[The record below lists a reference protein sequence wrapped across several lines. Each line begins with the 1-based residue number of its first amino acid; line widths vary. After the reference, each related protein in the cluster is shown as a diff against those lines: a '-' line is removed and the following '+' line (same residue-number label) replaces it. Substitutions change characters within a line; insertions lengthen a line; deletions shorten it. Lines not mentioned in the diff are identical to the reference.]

1 MCATTKNTIRYREI
15 NPQGNAAELLDLT
28 VDEPAI
34 TFHIM
39 TLDCDKIYEIA
50 VSSWFGELQSDW
62 SISWRVK
69 TKSGVVLIKEKFV
82 GYPVQ
87 IVLVS
92 PRHLEGLVLPKAYYD
107 NAYLISLEL

>member
-1 MCATTKNTIRYREI
+1 MNLSWSRGVCATTKNTIRYREI
-15 NPQGNAAELLDLT
+15 SPQGNAAKLLDLT

-50 VSSWFGELQSDW
+50 VSSWFGERQSDW

-69 TKSGVVLIKEKFV
+69 TNSGVV
-82 GYPVQ
+82 
-87 IVLVS
+87 
-92 PRHLEGLVLPKAYYD
+92 
-107 NAYLISLEL
+107 